1 MLWWLDTMMAG
12 PSTSKFSSPFTSNL
26 RPKKYLKV
34 LTTVLMI
41 LGKRK
46 EKSGQ
51 TAAGQGCNGV
61 CCTVQHQKVE
71 GGENCVPDSLRSH
84 LPLVH
89 LGACPA

>member
-1 MLWWLDTMMAG
+1 MSRMLWWLDTMMAG

-46 EKSGQ
+46 EESGQ

-61 CCTVQHQKVE
+61 CCTVLHQKGWKEVRI
-71 GGENCVPDSLRSH
+71 VFQPASSLI
-84 LPLVH
+84 
-89 LGACPA
+89 CPWFT

>member
-12 PSTSKFSSPFTSNL
+12 PSTSKFSIPFTSNL

-61 CCTVQHQKVE
+61 CCTVQHQKGWKEVRIVFQTAS
-71 GGENCVPDSLRSH
+71 GLIRPWFT
-84 LPLVH
+84 
-89 LGACPA
+89 